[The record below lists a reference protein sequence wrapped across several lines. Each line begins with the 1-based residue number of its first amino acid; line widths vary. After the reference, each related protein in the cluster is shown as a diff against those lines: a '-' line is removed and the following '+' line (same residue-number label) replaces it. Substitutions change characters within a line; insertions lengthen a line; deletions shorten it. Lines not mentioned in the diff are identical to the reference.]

1 MDRRSLF
8 ETTATLGLGALAG
21 CALPGVAQD
30 AGTAAAAK
38 TPFTVAITTVPIVGS
53 ALVFPVRRIYCI
65 GRNYAAHARE
75 MGSDPTREAPFFF
88 QKPTDAIQNV
98 APGTVADHPYPSLTK
113 NYHYEVEL
121 VAALHKGGR
130 NIPISTAL
138 DHVYAYAIGLDMT
151 RRDLQRALGD
161 EKKPWEIGKSFD
173 RSAPIGPLH
182 LASQTGPFK
191 QGGIWLKVNGV
202 QKQNANLNQM
212 IWSVAEQIARLSEAF
227 ELMPGDLIYSGTP
240 ENVGP
245 VVRGDVID
253 CHIDGLPN
261 LGIKIV

>member
-1 MDRRSLF
+1 
-8 ETTATLGLGALAG
+8 
-21 CALPGVAQD
+21 
-30 AGTAAAAK
+30 
-38 TPFTVAITTVPIVGS
+38 
-53 ALVFPVRRIYCI
+53 
-65 GRNYAAHARE
+65 
-75 MGSDPTREAPFFF
+75 
-88 QKPTDAIQNV
+88 
-98 APGTVADHPYPSLTK
+98 
-113 NYHYEVEL
+113 
-121 VAALHKGGR
+121 
-130 NIPISTAL
+130 
-138 DHVYAYAIGLDMT
+138 MT

-182 LASQTGPFK
+182 LASLTGPFM

-202 QKQNANLNQM
+202 LKQNANLNQM
-212 IWSVAEQIARLSEAF
+212 IWSVAEQIAKLSEAF
-227 ELMPGDLIYSGTP
+227 ELMPGDIIYSGTP